1 MDDSL
6 NERVARFIARYRTV
20 IAKSSVEKIEGFI
33 DYLERRGGLFWAD
46 EIEEL
51 KEIRL
56 HSEVVKDAENEE
68 ERYQEL
74 LAQDVVRQLL
84 AIQGVKSVEV
94 VTSDQGI
101 ESLEVTIQAYYLFGG
116 IFYDAGEWVWRVPMQ
131 DEGKNMIRVSL
142 VAPSYRL
149 FVSESGICFRSYG
162 PLFYGLLIRPVKGS
176 EDEHPLYPGP
186 ELGFCFGDLQQDI
199 LENLLAGNFV
209 SAFQLISLCLNHYNA
224 EQRSCVPTYFYIAY
238 DVDVRELAEY
248 FDLNEEAVKL
258 IEARYQALRK
268 GDDKNV

>member
-6 NERVARFIARYRTV
+6 NKRVARFIARYRTV

-33 DYLERRGGLFWAD
+33 DYLERGGGLSWAD
-46 EIEEL
+46 EIREL

-56 HSEVVKDAENEE
+56 HSEVVEDAENEE
-68 ERYQEL
+68 EHYQEL

-131 DEGKNMIRVSL
+131 DEGKNIIRASS
-142 VAPSYRL
+142 AFSYRL
-149 FVSESGICFRSYG
+149 FVSESGICFRSHG
-162 PLFYGLLIRPVKGS
+162 PLFSGLLLRPVKGS
-176 EDEHPLYPGP
+176 IDEHPLYP
-186 ELGFCFGDLQQDI
+186 EFSKGFCFGDLQQDI
-199 LENLLAGNFV
+199 LKNLLAGNFV
-209 SAFQLISLCLNHYNA
+209 SAFQLISLCLYHVN
-224 EQRSCVPTYFYIAY
+224 EGTEDVIPTYFYIAY